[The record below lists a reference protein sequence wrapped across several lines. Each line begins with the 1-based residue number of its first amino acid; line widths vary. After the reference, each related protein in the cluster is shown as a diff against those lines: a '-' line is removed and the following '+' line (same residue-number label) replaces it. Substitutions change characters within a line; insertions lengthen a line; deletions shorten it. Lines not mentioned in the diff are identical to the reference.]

1 MSENT
6 SRFDH
11 CKLNNVKLYLN
22 SECYPDNDMNLDF
35 DKNRW
40 SILYYMYARFYKN
53 YYGYTI
59 IVPNRI
65 KLSCF
70 FDIMVRS

>member
-11 CKLNNVKLYLN
+11 YKLNNVKLYLN
-22 SECYPDNDMNLDF
+22 SEYYPYDEMNLDF

-40 SILYYMYARFYKN
+40 SILYDRPGHAGALGARKE
-53 YYGYTI
+53 
-59 IVPNRI
+59 
-65 KLSCF
+65 
-70 FDIMVRS
+70 